1 MVGGIHQQVYENQ
14 NIVKLTKIK
23 FEKENLLTK
32 ITKREVF
39 FHYILITTNEIFS
52 LLYESKLSKIDEFI
66 KVLQEMFQTFP

>member
-39 FHYILITTNEIFS
+39 FYYILITTNEIFS
-52 LLYESKLSKIDEFI
+52 LLHESKLSKIDEFI